1 MNEKELNKTVHTD
14 CFGFNDVENEK
25 EQCFAL
31 IERICNCKE
40 CKFYKNWDEC
50 DKETKR
56 LVLEQKQLFMKKV

>member
-1 MNEKELNKTVHTD
+1 MEEKENKTIHTD
-14 CFGFNDVENEK
+14 CFGYNESEIEK

-31 IERICNCKE
+31 TERICNNKE

-56 LVLEQKQLFMKKV
+56 LVLEQKQLFMKKG